1 MFDAVLNA
9 WIGTTNDFLLFIS
22 IMLMLCRFLPLAAFL
37 AIAANAAAV
46 EKCPG
51 YVATNV
57 KSNGAT
63 LTANLQLA
71 GTACNAYG
79 YDLKELL
86 LKVEYQ
92 TSK

>member
-1 MFDAVLNA
+1 
-9 WIGTTNDFLLFIS
+9 
-22 IMLMLCRFLPLAAFL
+22 MLMLCRFLLLAASL

-57 KSNGAT
+57 KNNGAT
-63 LTANLQLA
+63 LTANLRLG

-79 YDLKELL
+79 YDLKDLL

>member
-1 MFDAVLNA
+1 MFDAVLDA
-9 WIGTTNDFLLFIS
+9 WICTANDFLAVVS
-22 IMLMLCRFLPLAAFL
+22 NMLMFCRFLPLVASL
-37 AIAANAAAV
+37 AIAATAAGV

-51 YVATNV
+51 YVATNI
-57 KSNGAT
+57 KDNGAT
-63 LTANLQLA
+63 LTANLRLA

-79 YDLKELL
+79 YDLKDLL

>member
-1 MFDAVLNA
+1 
-9 WIGTTNDFLLFIS
+9 
-22 IMLMLCRFLPLAAFL
+22 MLILCRILPVAASF
-37 AIAANAAAV
+37 AIAAVAAAV

-57 KSNGAT
+57 KNNGAT
-63 LTANLQLA
+63 LTASLQLG

-79 YDLKELL
+79 YDLKNLL